1 MSDAAPWEDYPAPSA
16 SKSAPPAANDVGPWN
31 DYAPPK
37 APERVG
43 WAEENLAGPTEVI
56 ASTVANIPHA
66 AAHAAVDLYRRV
78 TGGNTDAPDPAAVQ
92 AIKVPIGAGGQQLL
106 GDIGSMVPARSA
118 DNSATDETR
127 IPEFS
132 AGTQDILRNATAVG
146 GDVANI
152 APAVGLVKGGISAL
166 SGVAPPQTIAEIA
179 QEAANRAASRGNAG
193 AAGSAIDV
201 TKLHPETQAELATV
215 KNPNSVAL
223 KNIHD
228 AETLPVPMTGE
239 RGMTAGQATQDS
251 ARISDEFNRKGENGN
266 LVGKRYD
273 AQDEGLQ
280 ENLSEI
286 HRGAAPTTVGN
297 DDIQNGQAVMDSLRR
312 YDAPKVKAIDAA
324 YKDANEANIAAGKGG
339 LTLDPKAAV
348 DHATT
353 ALEDRMELLPSEGKS
368 ILDKLEAAK
377 ADGQSIPLKQAETW
391 RTTIASASRQYEAAS
406 NGNAVRALSDLR
418 DAIESMT
425 PNNAATS
432 AVADKFASAR
442 SLAKARFGEMDAD
455 PAYKAAV
462 EDDTPEGRLSPQS
475 DKFTQK
481 YVLNGAKADLQQLRP
496 KLDQEGGE
504 AMTSATMNYLKKQAG
519 LDKGKFIQ
527 NGYNTALTKIG
538 PKAAELVGNADALDQ
553 LQQLGRV
560 SKNMQ
565 VSSRGGYSAVSHTFH
580 AAAKAMATHAG
591 EDLINGVLPGARLG
605 TKAAAF
611 LARRS
616 SSASLHEAL
625 KPGAGLED

>member
-1 MSDAAPWEDYPAPSA
+1 MSDAAPWEDYAAQAAKPS
-16 SKSAPPAANDVGPWN
+16 AANDTGPWS
-31 DYAPPK
+31 DFAPK

-78 TGGNTDAPDPAAVQ
+78 TGGNTDAPDPDAVQ
-92 AIKVPIGAGGQQLL
+92 AIKVPMGAGGQQLI
-106 GDIGSMVPARSA
+106 GDIGAMLPARST

-132 AGTQDILRNATAVG
+132 AGTQDVLRNAVAVG

-152 APAVGLVKGGISAL
+152 APVAGLVKGGISAL
-166 SGVAPPQTIAEIA
+166 SGTSAQPQTIAEIA

-286 HRGAAPTTVGN
+286 HRSAAPTTVGN

-462 EDDTPEGRLSPQS
+462 EDDTPEGRLSTQS

-527 NGYNTALTKIG
+527 NGYNTALTKIV

-565 VSSRGGYSAVSHTFH
+565 VSSRGGYTNTSHSFV
-580 AAAKAMATHAG
+580 AAAKAMVSHAG
-591 EDLINGVLPGARLG
+591 EDLINGALPGARLG
-605 TKAAAF
+605 TKAAEF

>member
-1 MSDAAPWEDYPAPSA
+1 MAADPYAEFSAAPDPYAEFKSSA
-16 SKSAPPAANDVGPWN
+16 TQPP
-31 DYAPPK
+31 
-37 APERVG
+37 RVS

-56 ASTVANIPHA
+56 GSAIANIPHA
-66 AAHAAVDLYRRV
+66 AAHGVVDLYRRL

-92 AIKVPIGAGGQQLL
+92 AIQVPMGAGGQQLL
-106 GDIGSMVPARSA
+106 GDAAAMLPARSTINQA
-118 DNSATDETR
+118 DDTN
-127 IPEFS
+127 IPEF
-132 AGTQDILRNATAVG
+132 APGTQDVIRNAVQVG
-146 GDVANI
+146 GDVGNI
-152 APAVGLVKGGISAL
+152 APAVGLVKGGISTL
-166 SGVAPPQTIAEIA
+166 TSAPAKIPTIAETA
-179 QEAANRAASRGNAG
+179 QAAADRVAASGNAG
-193 AAGSAIDV
+193 AGGTALDAA
-201 TKLHPETQAELATV
+201 KLSPETQAELATV
-215 KNPNSVAL
+215 KNPNSTAL

-239 RGMTAGQATQDS
+239 RSMTAGQARQDS
-251 ARISDEFNRKGENGN
+251 AMISDEFNRKGENGN
-266 LVGKRYD
+266 LIGKRYD

-286 HRGAAPTTVGN
+286 HRGASPTTVGN
-297 DDIQNGQAVMDSLRR
+297 DEIQNGQATLSSLKR
-312 YDAPKVKAIDAA
+312 YDAPKVAAINAEYKA
-324 YKDANEANIAAGKGG
+324 ANDLNVAAGKGG

-353 ALEDRMELLPSEGKS
+353 SLEDRMELLPSEGKS
-368 ILDKLEAAK
+368 ILEKLQAA
-377 ADGQSIPLKQAETW
+377 ADDGKSIPLKQAETW

-418 DAIESMT
+418 DAVEKMT

-442 SLAKARFGEMDAD
+442 GLAKARFGEMDAD

-462 EDDTPEGRLSPQS
+462 EDDTPEGRLSPLA

-481 YVLNGAKADLQQLRP
+481 YLLNGSKADLQQLRL
-496 KLDQEGGE
+496 KLDQEGNE
-504 AMTSATMNYLKKQAG
+504 AMTSSAMNYLKKQAG
-519 LDKGKFIQ
+519 MDRGKFQ
-527 NGYNTALTKIG
+527 QVGFNDALTKLR

-553 LQQLGRV
+553 LEQLGRV

-565 VSSRGGYSAVSHTFH
+565 VSARGGYNNTSHSFV

-591 EDLINGVLPGARLG
+591 EDLVNGVVPGARLG
-605 TKAAAF
+605 TKAAEF
-611 LARRS
+611 LARRAGN
-616 SSASLHEAL
+616 ASIHEAL